1 MKRTKMLP
9 FILTGVFLLQTTV
22 PVAASE
28 PLTEEESLIA
38 KLNEEAT
45 LELLFFGKSIWN
57 DEEEYEN
64 LKDIISEMLLEF
76 MVSEGA
82 ADEEMQSDEI
92 KDLIDYAYEIGI
104 SSDVF
109 SIVADGIGVDSQSY
123 RDAVQKVFRSQALKN
138 LDEEFLLL
146 EAGDIPELTLMYKDG
161 WYGERT
167 DDSRIALASSILDV
181 LEGMGQET
189 KGYNGNTLAQAI
201 NDRYDEDAGDSVL
214 YLALDVL
221 QESDFYHTMISGVMA
236 CLVDIEYDP
245 IQME

>member
-1 MKRTKMLP
+1 MVALRVRTD
-9 FILTGVFLLQTTV
+9 G
-22 PVAASE
+22 SE
-28 PLTEEESLIA
+28 AP
-38 KLNEEAT
+38 
-45 LELLFFGKSIWN
+45 G
-57 DEEEYEN
+57 
-64 LKDIISEMLLEF
+64 II
-76 MVSEGA
+76 
-82 ADEEMQSDEI
+82 
-92 KDLIDYAYEIGI
+92 
-104 SSDVF
+104 
-109 SIVADGIGVDSQSY
+109 
-123 RDAVQKVFRSQALKN
+123 SQALKN

-146 EAGDIPELTLMYKDG
+146 EAGGIPELTLMYKDG

-201 NDRYDEDAGDSVL
+201 NDRYDEGAGDSVL

-221 QESDFYHTMISGVMA
+221 QESDFYNTMISGVMA

>member
-1 MKRTKMLP
+1 MVS
-9 FILTGVFLLQTTV
+9 VFPDRRLRR
-22 PVAASE
+22 SG
-28 PLTEEESLIA
+28 I
-38 KLNEEAT
+38 
-45 LELLFFGKSIWN
+45 IN

-109 SIVADGIGVDSQSY
+109 SIVADGIGVDSQRY

-146 EAGDIPELTLMYKDG
+146 EAGGISELTLMYKDG

-167 DDSRIALASSILDV
+167 DDSRIALASSILNV
-181 LEGMGQET
+181 LEGMGQEK

-221 QESDFYHTMISGVMA
+221 QESDFYTTMISGVMA